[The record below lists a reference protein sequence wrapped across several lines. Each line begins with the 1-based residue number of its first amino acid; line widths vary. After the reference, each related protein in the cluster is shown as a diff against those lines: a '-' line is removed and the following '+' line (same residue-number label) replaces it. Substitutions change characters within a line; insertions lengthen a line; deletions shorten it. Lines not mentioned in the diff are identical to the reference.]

1 LPFWFRRETP
11 RRPTYCLQRE
21 EGKTPDDRKAISIYA
36 FRRGE
41 INHRMKNRAGRNNGI
56 DGIEKSRAM
65 KNKQEQEKGER
76 IQLRKN

>member
-1 LPFWFRRETP
+1 
-11 RRPTYCLQRE
+11 
-21 EGKTPDDRKAISIYA
+21 
-36 FRRGE
+36 
-41 INHRMKNRAGRNNGI
+41 MKNRAGRNNGI